1 MAKGETIVR
10 KHLGAPSKRLARVD
24 PALRI
29 AEMQLTVM
37 LTGSQLAA
45 DIAAPLVARLDAP
58 TLERML
64 ERGRKSEES
73 ISPRGMGAEDWLAHN
88 VFGDGVTAPYAWA
101 DLTGQRETEQTVWH
115 ADPIHLGIGRE
126 SVIIGSLAEDP
137 LSDAEADALI
147 AAANESLGDAARL
160 SRVGASWFLHA
171 REAWQLEPLPLAAA
185 VGRPFATRGSLS
197 DDELHWNRL
206 HNAVQ
211 MTWHAHPV
219 NESREADSRPTA
231 GGLWLHGGGKWKPRP
246 PLPWPALHSDR
257 PELRGAAASAG
268 AEGRVAS
275 APVTQDALLVWDE
288 AAGPQRQQDWQAWLA
303 AMCVLD
309 RRLAALPPAS
319 LTLVLAG
326 DTGTCTWKTRATDR
340 LRFWRSH
347 RLEMALREPTS

>member
-1 MAKGETIVR
+1 
-10 KHLGAPSKRLARVD
+10 
-24 PALRI
+24 
-29 AEMQLTVM
+29 MQLTVM

-45 DIAAPLVARLDAP
+45 DIAAPLVARLDTP

-64 ERGRKSEES
+64 GRGRTSEES
-73 ISPRGMGAEDWLAHN
+73 LSSNGTAAEDWLARN
-88 VFGDGVTAPYAWA
+88 VFGDGPTAPYAWA
-101 DLTGQRETEQTVWH
+101 DLTGQRETEQTIWH

-137 LSDAEADALI
+137 LNDAEADALVV
-147 AAANESLGDAARL
+147 AANETLGDAARL
-160 SRVGASWFLHA
+160 SRVGPRWFLHA
-171 REAWQLEPLPLAAA
+171 REAWRLAPLPLAAA
-185 VGRPFATRGSLS
+185 VGRPFVTRSSLS

-219 NESREADSRPTA
+219 NEAREADSRATA

-268 AEGRVAS
+268 AEGLVAS

-288 AAGPQRQQDWQAWLA
+288 AAAPRRQQDWHAWLA

-326 DTGTCTWKTRATDR
+326 DTGTCTWKIHATDR